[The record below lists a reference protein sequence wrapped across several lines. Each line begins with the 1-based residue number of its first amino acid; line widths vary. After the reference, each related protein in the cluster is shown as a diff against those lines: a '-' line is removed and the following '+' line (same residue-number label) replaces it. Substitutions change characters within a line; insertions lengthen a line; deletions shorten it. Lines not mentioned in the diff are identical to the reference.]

1 MQPVLSIITVTLAYF
16 AIAIVPG
23 PNFLMTVK
31 NALTY
36 SRSTG
41 LFTAVGVGVGTAVH
55 GLAGM
60 AGFFFII
67 LQITWLYQVLKIVGG
82 VYLIY
87 VGIRALLS
95 PVTGLEFQPAQVSS
109 PPVSKARALQYGL
122 FTSLSNPKTALFFLT
137 IFTTLIAPDTATW
150 AKWSMV
156 LAMALTAALW
166 YSLVAL
172 SFSQQGVQ
180 RLYQRLS
187 NPIRVLIGSVF
198 VLLGL
203 RVATARS

>member
-1 MQPVLSIITVTLAYF
+1 MHPVVSIATVTLAYF

-31 NALTY
+31 NALTH
-36 SRSTG
+36 SRGIG
-41 LFTAVGVGVGTAVH
+41 LFTALGVGVGTAVH

-82 VYLIY
+82 IYLVYI
-87 VGIRALLS
+87 GIRTLMT
-95 PVTGLEFQPAQVSS
+95 PTTGIDFQPAQESS
-109 PPVSKARALQYGL
+109 PPVSNLRAVQYGA
-122 FTSLSNPKTALFFLT
+122 FTSLSNPKTAVFFLT
-137 IFTTLIAPDTATW
+137 IFTTLIAPETPTW
-150 AKWSMV
+150 AKLSMV
-156 LAMALTAALW
+156 LSMAVTAALW

-172 SFSQQGVQ
+172 SFSQQNV
-180 RLYQRLS
+180 RHLYQRLS
-187 NPIRVLIGSVF
+187 QPIRLLIGSIF